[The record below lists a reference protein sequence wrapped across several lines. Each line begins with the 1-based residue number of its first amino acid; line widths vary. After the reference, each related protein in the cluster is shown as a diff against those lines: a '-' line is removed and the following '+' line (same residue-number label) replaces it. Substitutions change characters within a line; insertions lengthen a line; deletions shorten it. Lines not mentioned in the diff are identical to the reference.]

1 MSVNRNVVVAVV
13 AIVALL
19 ASAGAALAAAS
30 AGQDVRV
37 GRCDAWLAKA
47 AERRGISAE
56 QLEARIEARRL
67 ARVDAALRA
76 GRISPER
83 AAALRA
89 RISARRLCP
98 RPPLVRIALAH
109 RPLLR
114 ATAGYLDLRPG
125 ELRVQLSGTSLAAL
139 AQARGKSVEDLEAA
153 MRAPA
158 QARLARAVAAGR
170 IAQPRADRVLTRL
183 ERRIDRL
190 VQRIFPAR

>member
-1 MSVNRNVVVAVV
+1 MSVNRSFVVVVV
-13 AIVALL
+13 GIVALL
-19 ASAGAALAAAS
+19 ASAGAALAAS
-30 AGQDVRV
+30 AGQDEPA
-37 GRCDAWLAKA
+37 GRCDARLAKA

-83 AAALRA
+83 ADALRA
-89 RISARRLCP
+89 RISARELCP
-98 RPPLVRIALAH
+98 RAPLVRIALAH

-114 ATAGYLDLRPG
+114 AAAGYLDLRPG
-125 ELRVQLSGTSLAAL
+125 ELRAQLPGTSLAAL
-139 AQARGKSVEDLEAA
+139 AQARGKSVEGLEAA
-153 MRAPA
+153 MLAPA
-158 QARLARAVAAGR
+158 QAGLARAVATGR
-170 IAQPRADRVLTRL
+170 LAQARADRMLPRL

>member
-1 MSVNRNVVVAVV
+1 MSVNRSFVVAAVG
-13 AIVALL
+13 IVALL

-30 AGQDVRV
+30 AGQDDRAA
-37 GRCDAWLAKA
+37 RCDARLAKA

-89 RISARRLCP
+89 RISARELCP

-114 ATAGYLDLRPG
+114 AAGYLDLRPG
-125 ELRVQLSGTSLAAL
+125 ELRAQLPGTSLAAL
-139 AQARGKSVEDLEAA
+139 AQARGKSVDGLEAA
-153 MRAPA
+153 MLAPA

-170 IAQPRADRVLTRL
+170 LAQARADRMLSRL
-183 ERRIDRL
+183 EQRIDRL

>member
-1 MSVNRNVVVAVV
+1 MSVNRSFVVAAVGI
-13 AIVALL
+13 AALL
-19 ASAGAALAAAS
+19 ASAGTALAAAS
-30 AGQDVRV
+30 AGQDDRAA
-37 GRCDAWLAKA
+37 RCDARLAKA

-76 GRISPER
+76 GRISAER

-89 RISARRLCP
+89 RISARELCP

-114 ATAGYLDLRPG
+114 AAAGYLDLRPG
-125 ELRVQLSGTSLAAL
+125 ELRAQLPGTSLAAL
-139 AQARGKSVEDLEAA
+139 AQARGKSVEGVEAA
-153 MRAPA
+153 MLAPA

-170 IAQPRADRVLTRL
+170 LAQARADRMLSRL
-183 ERRIDRL
+183 EQRIDRL

>member
-1 MSVNRNVVVAVV
+1 MSVNRSFVVAVV
-13 AIVALL
+13 GIVALI

-30 AGQDVRV
+30 AGRDDRAA
-37 GRCDAWLAKA
+37 RCDARLAKA

-76 GRISPER
+76 GRISPQR

-89 RISARRLCP
+89 RISTRELCT

-114 ATAGYLDLRPG
+114 AAAGYLDLRPG
-125 ELRVQLSGTSLAAL
+125 ELRAQLPGTSLAAL
-139 AQARGKSVEDLEAA
+139 AQARGRSVEGLEAA
-153 MRAPA
+153 MLAPA
-158 QARLARAVAAGR
+158 QARLARAVATGR
-170 IAQPRADRVLTRL
+170 LAQARADRMLSRL
-183 ERRIDRL
+183 EQRIDRL